1 MCVYVYMFVWGCI
14 CVYMSMNAYAFILN
28 TWELFSFR
36 NEPWGG
42 QQLSEDSLFWPK
54 HIYQVNKSVCVCV
67 CVCICMYV
75 CVCMRVGAY
84 VCVYIFNNGWLKK
97 GGDWIMF
104 TYRTLPQEGDMTQR
118 QNGTKTE
125 TARLW
130 QKYFIDCDDIFF
142 VLLIRTIARSVARF
156 YLSSCPINIPIYQIT
171 NALSWNGSTSE
182 KNMLNNASLCHD
194 LLKDF
199 DDFFCVLLTTTIARS
214 LARFYLLSC
223 PINIWI
229 YVFLP
234 HVTLKEISAVWEG
247 LYGNQCAQIVCI
259 I

>member
-1 MCVYVYMFVWGCI
+1 MGVWVYACVYVCM
-14 CVYMSMNAYAFILN
+14 CV
-28 TWELFSFR
+28 R
-36 NEPWGG
+36 
-42 QQLSEDSLFWPK
+42 
-54 HIYQVNKSVCVCV
+54 VCVWAH
-67 CVCICMYV
+67 I
-75 CVCMRVGAY
+75 
-84 VCVYIFNNGWLKK
+84 CVYIFSNGWLKK

-104 TYRTLPQEGDMTQR
+104 TYWTLPQEEDMTQR
-118 QNGTKTE
+118 QNGTKIE

-130 QKYFIDCDDIFF
+130 QKYFIDCDIFF

-182 KNMLNNASLCHD
+182 KNMLNNASLCYD

-234 HVTLKEISAVWEG
+234 DVTLKGISAFWEG
-247 LYGNQCAQIVCI
+247 LYWNQCAQKVCI